1 MRANV
6 ARLTGFGVSVWYMC
20 SNMRS
25 LPHAALVLAL
35 FAAQAHA
42 EGAPAAP
49 KASKASKVQP
59 EAPLAPKATRISQAE
74 LPAGLKPLDTLV
86 HALRWSDRAGDN
98 VAAFSRTLDEKH
110 GNARLQIELWS
121 GKDGHGGVVR
131 TLKDAELHCEFDL
144 YAEFIEAA
152 LGVTD
157 LDGDGLGELTF
168 AYRTTC
174 TSDVSP
180 FTLKLFL
187 LEQREKYA
195 VRGYTVVDAGEG
207 EKLGGDKTLDP
218 ALRKQPAFARHLEA
232 VWKRIVA
239 LHPWT

>member
-1 MRANV
+1 M
-6 ARLTGFGVSVWYMC
+6 SIWYMC
-20 SNMRS
+20 PHMRS
-25 LPHAALVLAL
+25 FPYATLVLAL
-35 FAAQAHA
+35 LAARAQA
-42 EGAPAAP
+42 EPAQVAV
-49 KASKASKVQP
+49 KATQ
-59 EAPLAPKATRISQAE
+59 APKATRIEQAE
-74 LPAGLKPLDTLV
+74 LPAGLKPLGTLV

-121 GKDGHGGVVR
+121 AKDGHGGVVR

-195 VRGYTVVDAGEG
+195 LRGSTVVDVGEG
-207 EKLGGDKTLDP
+207 EKVGGEKKLDP

-239 LHPWT
+239 LNPWT